1 MVKQHLATNFTFKL
15 KKCFLS
21 DFLNKSG
28 FVILNYLQTQTI
40 SSVYDE
46 NSPTSCSRADSFKTT
61 RINNLNKHIMAALAP
76 ASK

>member
-1 MVKQHLATNFTFKL
+1 MPISHRTSMVKQHQATDFTFKL
-15 KKCFLS
+15 KKCFLG

-46 NSPTSCSRADSFKTT
+46 NSPTPC
-61 RINNLNKHIMAALAP
+61 
-76 ASK
+76 

>member
-1 MVKQHLATNFTFKL
+1 MSMVKQHQATNFTFNL
-15 KKCFLS
+15 KKCFLG

-46 NSPTSCSRADSFKTT
+46 NSPTPC
-61 RINNLNKHIMAALAP
+61 
-76 ASK
+76 